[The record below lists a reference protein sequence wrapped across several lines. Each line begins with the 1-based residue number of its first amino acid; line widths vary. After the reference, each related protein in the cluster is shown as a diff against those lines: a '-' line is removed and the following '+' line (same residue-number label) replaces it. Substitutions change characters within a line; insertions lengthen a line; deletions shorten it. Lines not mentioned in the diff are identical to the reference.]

1 MPANTADA
9 RLNQARTF
17 LFTPGDQP
25 ERIAKALHIAVDVLI
40 IDLEDAVRFENKE
53 AARSSMAKA
62 IKENRSE
69 SGPLVFVRTN
79 EISSPEFSLE
89 IKAALAANVD
99 GIMLPK
105 FSAGDYAE
113 KADHLISQEEALT
126 KSKTLP
132 VIGLVESSTGVLSL
146 LNSTKLPARV
156 KRLAFGA
163 ADLYADLGISYSA
176 QGPNSDFAMAT
187 LVMSSVNHKLAAP
200 IDSPHFSVDDEAG
213 LRESSKRAF
222 AMGFG
227 GKLAIHPK
235 QLDLIAQSFAVS
247 KSDEDWAK
255 RVINQ
260 WSARETTKGAILV
273 DASLID
279 EAMVKRARQI
289 LGLL

>member
-69 SGPLVFVRTN
+69 SVPLVFVRTN
-79 EISSPEFSLE
+79 EISSPEFSLD

-105 FSAGDYAE
+105 FSAGAYAE
-113 KADHLISQEEALT
+113 KADHLISQEEALN
-126 KSKTLP
+126 KSKSLP
-132 VIGLVESSTGVLSL
+132 VIGLVESSAGVLSL

-163 ADLYADLGISYSA
+163 ADLYADLGLSYSA

-187 LVMSSVNHKLAAP
+187 LVISSVNHKLAAP

>member
-1 MPANTADA
+1 MPSDTADA

-25 ERIAKALHIAVDVLI
+25 ERIAKALHLAVDVLI
-40 IDLEDAVRFENKE
+40 IDLEDAVRSENKE
-53 AARSSMAKA
+53 AARISMAKA

-69 SGPLVFVRTN
+69 NGPLVFLRTN
-79 EISSPEFSLE
+79 EISSPEFSLDVR
-89 IKAALAANVD
+89 AALSANVD

-105 FSAGDYAE
+105 FSAGAYAE
-113 KADHLISQEEALT
+113 KADHLISQEESLN

-132 VIGLVESSTGVLSL
+132 VIGLVESSAGILSL

-156 KRLAFGA
+156 KRLGFGA

-200 IDSPHFSVDDEAG
+200 IDSPHFSVDDEVG

-235 QLDLIAQSFAVS
+235 HLDLIAQSFAVS
-247 KSDEDWAK
+247 KSDQDWAQ
-255 RVINQ
+255 RVIAQ
-260 WSARETTKGAILV
+260 WSDRETTKGAILI
-273 DASLID
+273 DGSLVD

>member
-1 MPANTADA
+1 MPSDTADA

-17 LFTPGDQP
+17 LFTPGDQS

-40 IDLEDAVRFENKE
+40 IDLEDAVRSENKE

-62 IKENRSE
+62 VKENRSE
-69 SGPLVFVRTN
+69 NGPLVFLRTN
-79 EISSPEFSLE
+79 EISSPEFSFDV
-89 IKAALAANVD
+89 KAALAANVD

-105 FSAGDYAE
+105 FSAGAYAE
-113 KADHLISQEEALT
+113 KADHLISQEESLN

-132 VIGLVESSTGVLSL
+132 VIGLVESSAGILSL
-146 LNSTKLPARV
+146 LNSTKPPARV

-187 LVMSSVNHKLAAP
+187 LVMSSVNHKLASP
-200 IDSPHFSVDDEAG
+200 IDSPHFSVDDEVG

-235 QLDLIAQSFAVS
+235 HLDLIAQSFAVS
-247 KSDEDWAK
+247 KSDQDWAQQ
-255 RVINQ
+255 VIAQ
-260 WSARETTKGAILV
+260 WSNRETTKGAILI
-273 DASLID
+273 DGSLVD

>member
-1 MPANTADA
+1 MPSDTADA

-17 LFTPGDQP
+17 LFTPGDQS

-40 IDLEDAVRFENKE
+40 IDLEDAVRSENKE

-62 IKENRSE
+62 VKENRSE
-69 SGPLVFVRTN
+69 NGPLVFLRTN
-79 EISSPEFSLE
+79 EISSPECSFDV
-89 IKAALAANVD
+89 KAALAANVD

-105 FSAGDYAE
+105 FSAGAYAE
-113 KADHLISQEEALT
+113 KADHLISQEESLN

-132 VIGLVESSTGVLSL
+132 VIGLVESSAGILSL
-146 LNSTKLPARV
+146 LNSTKPPARV

-187 LVMSSVNHKLAAP
+187 LVMSSVNHKLASP
-200 IDSPHFSVDDEAG
+200 IDSPHFALDDEGG

-235 QLDLIAQSFAVS
+235 QLDLIAESFAVS
-247 KSDEDWAK
+247 KSDQDWAQ
-255 RVINQ
+255 RVIAQ
-260 WSARETTKGAILV
+260 WSNRETTKGAILI
-273 DASLID
+273 DGSLVD

>member
-1 MPANTADA
+1 MPSDTADA

-17 LFTPGDQP
+17 LFTPGDQS

-40 IDLEDAVRFENKE
+40 IDLEDAVRSENKE

-62 IKENRSE
+62 GKENRSE
-69 SGPLVFVRTN
+69 NGPLVFLRTN
-79 EISSPEFSLE
+79 EISSPEFSFDV
-89 IKAALAANVD
+89 KAALAANVD

-105 FSAGDYAE
+105 FSAGAYAE
-113 KADHLISQEEALT
+113 KADHLISQEESLN

-132 VIGLVESSTGVLSL
+132 VIGLVESSAGILSL
-146 LNSTKLPARV
+146 LNSTKPPARV

-187 LVMSSVNHKLAAP
+187 LVMSSVNHKLASP
-200 IDSPHFSVDDEAG
+200 IDSPHFALDDEGG

-235 QLDLIAQSFAVS
+235 QLDLIAESFAVS
-247 KSDEDWAK
+247 KSDQDWAQ
-255 RVINQ
+255 RVIAQ
-260 WSARETTKGAILV
+260 WSNRETTKGAILI
-273 DASLID
+273 DGSLVD
-279 EAMVKRARQI
+279 EAMVKRERQI

>member
-9 RLNQARTF
+9 RLSQARTF

-25 ERIAKALHIAVDVLI
+25 ERIAKALHLAVDALI
-40 IDLEDAVRFENKE
+40 IDLEDAVRSENKE

-62 IKENRSE
+62 VKENRLE
-69 SGPLVFVRTN
+69 NGPLVFVRTN
-79 EISSPEFSLE
+79 EISSPEFSLDVR
-89 IKAALAANVD
+89 AALSANVD

-105 FSAGDYAE
+105 FSAGAYAE
-113 KADHLISQEEALT
+113 KADHLISQEESLN
-126 KSKTLP
+126 KGKTLP
-132 VIGLVESSTGVLSL
+132 VIGLVESSAGILSL
-146 LNSTKLPARV
+146 LNSTKPPARV

-187 LVMSSVNHKLAAP
+187 LAMSSVNHKLASP
-200 IDSPHFSVDDEAG
+200 IDSPHFALDDEGG

-235 QLDLIAQSFAVS
+235 QLDLIAESFAVG
-247 KSDEDWAK
+247 KSDQDWAQ
-255 RVINQ
+255 RVIAQ
-260 WSARETTKGAILV
+260 WSDRETTKGAILI
-273 DASLID
+273 DGSLVD

>member
-17 LFTPGDQP
+17 LFTPGDQS

-40 IDLEDAVRFENKE
+40 IDLEDAVRSENKE

-62 IKENRSE
+62 VKENRSE
-69 SGPLVFVRTN
+69 NGPLVFLRTN
-79 EISSPEFSLE
+79 EISSPEFSFDV
-89 IKAALAANVD
+89 KAALAANVD

-105 FSAGDYAE
+105 FSAGAYAE
-113 KADHLISQEEALT
+113 KADHLISQEESLN

-132 VIGLVESSTGVLSL
+132 VIGLVESSAGILSL
-146 LNSTKLPARV
+146 LNSTKPPARF

-187 LVMSSVNHKLAAP
+187 LVMSSVNHKLASP
-200 IDSPHFSVDDEAG
+200 IDSPHFALDDEGG

-235 QLDLIAQSFAVS
+235 QLDLIAESFAVS
-247 KSDEDWAK
+247 KSDQDWAQ
-255 RVINQ
+255 RVIAQ
-260 WSARETTKGAILV
+260 WSNRETTKGAILI
-273 DASLID
+273 DGSLVD

>member
-1 MPANTADA
+1 MPSDTADA

-17 LFTPGDQP
+17 LFTPGDQS

-40 IDLEDAVRFENKE
+40 IDLEDAVRSENKE

-62 IKENRSE
+62 VKENRSE
-69 SGPLVFVRTN
+69 NGPLVFLRTN
-79 EISSPEFSLE
+79 EISSPEFSFDV
-89 IKAALAANVD
+89 KAALAANVD

-105 FSAGDYAE
+105 FSAGAYAE
-113 KADHLISQEEALT
+113 KADQLISQEESLN
-126 KSKTLP
+126 KGKTLP
-132 VIGLVESSTGVLSL
+132 VIGLVESSAGILSL
-146 LNSTKLPARV
+146 LNSTKPPARV

-187 LVMSSVNHKLAAP
+187 LVMSSVNHKLASP
-200 IDSPHFSVDDEAG
+200 IDSPHFALDDEGG

-235 QLDLIAQSFAVS
+235 QLDLIAESFAVS
-247 KSDEDWAK
+247 QSDQDWAQ
-255 RVINQ
+255 RVIAQ
-260 WSARETTKGAILV
+260 WSDRETTKGAILI
-273 DASLID
+273 DGSLVD

>member
-17 LFTPGDQP
+17 LFTPGDQS

-40 IDLEDAVRFENKE
+40 IDLEDAVRSENKE

-62 IKENRSE
+62 VKENRSE
-69 SGPLVFVRTN
+69 NGPLVFLRTN
-79 EISSPEFSLE
+79 EISSPEFSLDVR
-89 IKAALAANVD
+89 AALAANVD

-105 FSAGDYAE
+105 FSAGAYAE
-113 KADHLISQEEALT
+113 KADHLISQEESLN

-132 VIGLVESSTGVLSL
+132 VIGLVESSAGILSL
-146 LNSTKLPARV
+146 LNSTKPPARV

-187 LVMSSVNHKLAAP
+187 LAMSSVNHKLASP
-200 IDSPHFSVDDEAG
+200 IDSPHFALDDEGG

-235 QLDLIAQSFAVS
+235 QLDLIAESFAVG
-247 KSDEDWAK
+247 KSDQDWAQ
-255 RVINQ
+255 RVIAQ
-260 WSARETTKGAILV
+260 WSDRETTKGAILI
-273 DASLID
+273 DGSLVD